1 MVDQAMIAAV
11 MTQYPDV
18 DRMMAETLVM
28 MHEQGKLMPLLRA
41 DESEQAKV
49 VAEVN
54 MGKIEVAQDKEKTT
68 VRSIQQWSED
78 KCLDSSS

>member
-1 MVDQAMIAAV
+1 MIAAV

-41 DESEQAKV
+41 GESEQAKV

-54 MGKIEVAQDKEKTT
+54 MGKIEVAEGKIEVAQDEEKNHST
-68 VRSIQQWSED
+68 
-78 KCLDSSS
+78 

>member
-1 MVDQAMIAAV
+1 MIAAV

-41 DESEQAKV
+41 GESEQAKV

>member
-1 MVDQAMIAAV
+1 MIAAV

-41 DESEQAKV
+41 GESEQAKV

-78 KCLDSSS
+78 KCLDSSL